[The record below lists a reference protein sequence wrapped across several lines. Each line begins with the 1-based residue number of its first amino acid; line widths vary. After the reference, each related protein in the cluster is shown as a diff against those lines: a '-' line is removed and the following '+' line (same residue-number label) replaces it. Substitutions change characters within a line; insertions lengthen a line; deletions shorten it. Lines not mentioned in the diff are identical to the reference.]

1 MTAALDQIILQPRP
15 LAAAAEHLASAA
27 DGAPEVRVPRPAWTM
42 LVAAL
47 HRRAQRA
54 LLVVAPTD
62 EEARDLSIELG
73 ALRGSGHVSLW
84 PSRGVPSGG
93 AVGASPHLVGLRA
106 AALGQLAEPSRV
118 VVASVGA
125 LIERMPAGAA
135 TPLQLRRGGQVAD
148 DLVDRLVALGYE
160 RVPQVAERGEMAVR
174 GGIVDVYPTT
184 SDQPVRIDMFGDEID
199 DIRVFSPFTQVTI
212 GTVPEVTIWP
222 AVEPEGTMVDTT
234 TLIGD
239 ATVVRLAPTQFATA
253 LKEAIALAE
262 DEAEAGA
269 LGEPTE
275 LIELLARNARLDIA
289 PPAGEAAGVIDA
301 REARFA
307 ARGSAEAQTELG
319 RLSGGALRV
328 LVCFPRRGDME
339 RAAIQLPRVNPK
351 VVDPANDLPS
361 EGVVSL
367 AVVPIRRG
375 FISRDLG
382 IAIIPEHEILRRRRA
397 SDRAPVG
404 RRLRSFLELRVGDHV
419 VHEDHGIGRLVG
431 FETQTVANV
440 TRDYLALAFAG
451 EDRVWVPQDQLDKV
465 TRYIGSD
472 GSPPP
477 LSKLGGKAWERLK
490 ARVRAAVHEMAGEL
504 FALYEKRAQIR
515 GHVFPEND
523 EAMDAFARSF
533 KHRETLDQER
543 AIDEV
548 MADMERPQPMDRLI
562 CGDVG
567 FGKTE
572 VAMRA
577 AHKAAIDGKQ
587 VLVLVPTT
595 LLAGQHLG
603 TFRERFAE
611 TPIEIDMIS
620 RLRTPT
626 ETKAT
631 LQAFRDGKLD
641 ILIGTHRVLGMDVQ
655 PKDLGLVV
663 LDEEQR
669 FGVAQKEN
677 LRKLRLNVDVL
688 SLSATPIPRTL
699 QMSLSGMRDISV
711 IETPPSGRRA
721 IATHVGEYDEELVKE
736 ALVTEKERGGQSFW
750 LHNRVESIEDAAE
763 MVRALVPEQT
773 VLVAHG
779 QMAEHELEDVMVAF
793 MRGDADILVSSTIIE
808 AGLDIPNA
816 NTLVVE
822 RADMLGLSQL
832 YQLRGRVGRSD
843 ASAHAYLFYPS
854 ADQLTR
860 DAAARLRAIADY
872 TELGSGLR
880 IAMRDL
886 EIRGAG
892 NLLGDEQSG
901 HVAAIGFELYLQML
915 NDAIAAKRGDTL
927 AERDARIEIP
937 VSAFIP
943 SEYVGFEAAKID
955 LHRRIATAGE
965 DTLDRLAAELTDRFG
980 PPPPP
985 VQALILVQRLK
996 LKVLRA
1002 GAQHLAVRGGKVVIA
1017 PLALTS
1023 AQLRGLRASVA
1034 RAVYSSADRTVS
1046 ITAPTSPQERLEVAE
1061 TVLDAV
1067 ISAVA
1072 DAA

>member
-1 MTAALDQIILQPRP
+1 MSATLDRLLLQPREV
-15 LAAAAEHLASAA
+15 AAAAEHLASGQA
-27 DGAPEVRVPRPAWTM
+27 GAPEMRLARAAWSFVVP
-42 LVAAL
+42 AL
-47 HRRAQRA
+47 HRQARRA

-62 EEARDLSIELG
+62 EEARDLAIELRAIRG
-73 ALRGSGHVSLW
+73 AEHVALW

-93 AVGASPHLVGLRA
+93 AVGPSPHLIGLRA
-106 AALGQLAEPSRV
+106 AALGRLNDADALI
-118 VVASVGA
+118 VAGVGA
-125 LIERMPAGAA
+125 LVERTPGSAGE
-135 TPLQLRRGGQVAD
+135 PLVLRRGGQSPGE
-148 DLVDRLVALGYE
+148 LVDVLGALGYE
-160 RVPQVAERGEMAVR
+160 RVHQVEERGELAVR
-174 GGIVDVYPTT
+174 GGIVDVFPTT
-184 SDQPVRIDMFGDEID
+184 ADQPVRIDLFGDDID
-199 DIRVFSPFTQVTI
+199 DVRVFSPFTQVTI
-212 GTVPEVTIWP
+212 GSIPQVTLWP
-222 AVEPEGTMVDTT
+222 AAEPDGALVDTAR
-234 TLIGD
+234 LLDG
-239 ATVVRLAPTQFATA
+239 ATVVQLAPAQFRAA
-253 LKEAIALAE
+253 LNEAMAVAE

-269 LGEPTE
+269 LGDPD
-275 LIELLARNARLDIA
+275 LLLATLAAASRLDIA
-289 PPAGEAAGVIDA
+289 PPTGETGGVIDA

-307 ARGSAEAQTELG
+307 ARGTNEAQAELG

-328 LVCFPRRGDME
+328 LVCFSRRGDME
-339 RAAIQLPRVNPK
+339 RAAIQLPRVT
-351 VVDPANDLPS
+351 PAVIDLAADLPR
-361 EGVVSL
+361 EGSVSL
-367 AVVPIRRG
+367 TVLPIRRG
-375 FISRDLG
+375 FVSRDLG
-382 IAIIPEHEILRRRRA
+382 IAVIPEHEILRRRRA
-397 SDRAPVG
+397 SERVPVG

-419 VHEDHGIGRLVG
+419 VHEDHGVGRLVG

-504 FALYEKRAQIR
+504 FALYENRAR
-515 GHVFPEND
+515 VEGHAFPEND
-523 EAMDAFARSF
+523 DAVDEFARRF
-533 KHRETLDQER
+533 AHRETPDQER
-543 AIDEV
+543 AIDET
-548 MADMERPQPMDRLI
+548 MADMERAQPMDRLI

-595 LLAGQHLG
+595 LLAQQHVG
-603 TFRERFAE
+603 TFKERFAD
-611 TPIEIDMIS
+611 TPVEIDMIS
-620 RLRTPT
+620 RLRTPA

-631 LQAFRDGKLD
+631 LNAFRDGKLD
-641 ILIGTHRVLGMDVQ
+641 ILIGTHRLLGMDVQ

-669 FGVAQKEN
+669 FGVAQKES
-677 LRKLRLNVDVL
+677 LRQLRLKVDVL

-711 IETPPSGRRA
+711 IETPPTGRRA
-721 IATHVGEYDEELVKE
+721 IATHVGEFDEELVRE
-736 ALVTEKERGGQSFW
+736 ALTREKERGGQSFW

-763 MVRALVPEQT
+763 MVRGLVPEQT
-773 VLVAHG
+773 VMVAHG
-779 QMAEHELEDVMVAF
+779 QMGEQELEDVMVAF
-793 MRGDADILVSSTIIE
+793 MRGDADILVSTTIIE

-843 ASAHAYLFYPS
+843 AAAHAYLFYPS
-854 ADQLTR
+854 AEQLTR

-915 NDAIAAKRGDTL
+915 NDAIAVRRGDTVV
-927 AERDARIEIP
+927 ERDARIEIP
-937 VSAFIP
+937 VSAHIP

-955 LHRRIATAGE
+955 LHRRIATADARTL
-965 DTLDRLAAELTDRFG
+965 DTLEAELTDRFG
-980 PPPPP
+980 PPPQP
-985 VQALILVQRLK
+985 VRALILIQRLK

-1002 GAQHLAVRGGKVVIA
+1002 GAQQLGVRGGKLVIA

-1023 AQLRGLRASVA
+1023 AALRSLRGAA
-1034 RAVYSSADRTVS
+1034 PRAVYSSTDRTVS
-1046 ITAPTSPQERLEVAE
+1046 VTAPTDPYERLAVGE
-1061 TVLDAV
+1061 TVLDAL
-1067 ISAVA
+1067 I
-1072 DAA
+1072 DAAAEAA